1 MRQLSKVVS
10 ELKASPVREMYDL
23 ASQTEN
29 LLDFT
34 LGEPDFDTPDE
45 IKNAAV
51 EALKLNKNAL
61 YTHNAGIY
69 ELRESGEHLY

>member
-34 LGEPDFDTPDE
+34 LGEPDFDTPDH
-45 IKNAAV
+45 IKEGAIEAMKRGLTKYTAV
-51 EALKLNKNAL
+51 DGLPDLKKA
-61 YTHNAGIY
+61 IQ
-69 ELRESGEHLY
+69 E